1 MARVCISEPVA
12 ETRELLERLVTRL
25 GHEIVPEHQLIA
37 ADALL
42 FEPSSPHGVTLARR
56 ARVHCPQTALVA
68 VSALPVPVA
77 GLPGTVHR
85 LTQPFLPTD
94 LARAIDGA
102 LAGTPG
108 LEHAARSAAAA

>member
-12 ETRELLERLVTRL
+12 ETRELLERLVLRL
-25 GHEIVPEHQLIA
+25 GHEVVPEHQLVA

-42 FEPSSPHGVTLARR
+42 FEPGSPHGVTLARR
-56 ARVHCPQTALVA
+56 ARVHCPDTALVA
-68 VSALPVPVA
+68 VSALPVA

-85 LTQPFLPTD
+85 LTQPFLPAD
-94 LARAIDGA
+94 LARALDGA

-108 LEHAARSAAAA
+108 LEHAAASAAA